1 MSSIILF
8 LYFVDLL
15 FVYGNMILVFDFF
28 IFVIFNESFRYR
40 YMLKLWKL
48 FLDFIVRF
56 KIEKL

>member
-1 MSSIILF
+1 MSSNILF

-15 FVYGNMILVFDFF
+15 FVYGSMILIFDFF

-40 YMLKLWKL
+40 YMLKLRKL

>member
-1 MSSIILF
+1 MSSNILF

-15 FVYGNMILVFDFF
+15 FVYGSMILIFDFF